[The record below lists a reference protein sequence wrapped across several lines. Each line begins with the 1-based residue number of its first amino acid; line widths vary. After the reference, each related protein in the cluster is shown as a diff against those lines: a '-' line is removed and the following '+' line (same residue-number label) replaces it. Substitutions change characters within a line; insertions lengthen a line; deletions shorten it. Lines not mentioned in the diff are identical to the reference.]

1 MCNDSTDDCISV
13 IGFHK
18 GELNMTKIAFIFPG
32 QGSQQVGMGAELV
45 TTNEKNKA
53 FYNQADTTLGFSLS
67 KLMLEGPQE
76 ELTLTYNA
84 QPALLATGVMIANQL
99 MEAGIQPDYTAGHS
113 LGEYSA
119 FVVSDVLTFE
129 DAVQVVHKR
138 GLYMDEA
145 VPAGEGAMAAILGM
159 ESADLQQVCDD
170 VSASGVVA
178 QLANLNC
185 PGQIVISGTKEGVEK
200 ACTLAKERGAKRAI
214 PLTVSGPFHSTLM
227 KPAAEKLATVIEE
240 VALKAPS
247 IPVVS
252 NVTSTLLEDV
262 RAIKQEMIDQVS
274 SPVQWE
280 QNVRTLM
287 DLGVTVFI
295 ECGPGKVLSGLV
307 KKIDRKATVYCVYNE
322 ATIEQVID
330 ASKGWNAQCV

>member
-1 MCNDSTDDCISV
+1 
-13 IGFHK
+13 
-18 GELNMTKIAFIFPG
+18 MTKIAFIFPG
-32 QGSQQVGMGAELV
+32 QGSQQVGMGAELAGAAGSSK
-45 TTNEKNKA
+45 T
-53 FYNQADTTLGFSLS
+53 FYEAADAALGFALS

-84 QPALLATGVMIANQL
+84 QPALLTTGVMIAKQL
-99 MEAGIQPDYTAGHS
+99 MEQGIKPDYTAGHS

-119 FVVSDVLTFE
+119 FVTSEVMTFE
-129 DAVQVVHKR
+129 DAVQIVHKR

-159 ESADLQQVCDD
+159 ESAALAQVCEE
-170 VSASGVVA
+170 VSASGLTV

-200 ACTLAKERGAKRAI
+200 AGALAKERGAKRAI
-214 PLTVSGPFHSTLM
+214 PLTVSGPFHSSLM
-227 KPAAEKLATVIEE
+227 QPAAQKLAAAIEE
-240 VALKAPS
+240 VEMKEPA

-252 NVTSTLLEDV
+252 NVTSVLLEEV
-262 RAIKQEMIDQVS
+262 AEIKKEMIDQVS

-280 QNVRTLM
+280 QNVKTLLE
-287 DLGVTVFI
+287 LGVDIFI

-307 KKIDRKATVYCVYNE
+307 KKIDRKATVYSVYDE
-322 ATIEQVID
+322 ATLAQVVE
-330 ASKGWNAQCV
+330 ASKEWTQCV

>member
-1 MCNDSTDDCISV
+1 
-13 IGFHK
+13 
-18 GELNMTKIAFIFPG
+18 MTKIAFIFPG
-32 QGSQQVGMGAELV
+32 QGSQQVGMGADLV
-45 TTNEKNKA
+45 MTNDKNKA

-84 QPALLATGVMIANQL
+84 QPAMLTTGVMIANQL
-99 MEAGIQPDYTAGHS
+99 LEAGIKPNYTAGHS

-145 VPAGEGAMAAILGM
+145 VPAGEGAMAAVLGM
-159 ESADLQQVCDD
+159 ESTDLQQVCND
-170 VSASGVVA
+170 VSALGAVA

-185 PGQIVISGTKEGVEK
+185 PGQIVISGTKEGVEQ
-200 ACTLAKERGAKRAI
+200 ACVLAKERGAKRAI
-214 PLTVSGPFHSTLM
+214 PLTVSGPFHSSLM
-227 KPAAEKLATVIEE
+227 KPAAEKLASVIEE
-240 VALKAPS
+240 VALKAPA

-262 RAIKQEMIDQVS
+262 QAIKHEMIDQVS

-307 KKIDRKATVYCVYNE
+307 KKIDRKAAVYCVYDE
-322 ATIEQVID
+322 ATLEQVVE
-330 ASKGWNAQCV
+330 ASKGWNTQWI